1 MQTKNDLSLR
11 PVARFSTSLG
21 SMNVSLF
28 KDLTPK
34 NVSNFLHYVVNGKYD
49 NIFFT
54 RAVSGFV
61 IQGGGLDINSSNQVT
76 NVAPFTTVVQGEPGV
91 SNTRGRLS
99 LALSGGPNTGSK
111 EFFFNLTN
119 NTSLDV
125 AQPGQGPFTAFG
137 EVNSASG
144 LAVMDAIGARPTI
157 DFSSQGISTPG
168 TLTNQVPVNNQ
179 SQANAGLNPT
189 RDLIIISRIAVLMK
203 IGRI

>member
-1 MQTKNDLSLR
+1 
-11 PVARFSTSLG
+11 
-21 SMNVSLF
+21 MNVSLF
-28 KDLTPK
+28 KDLTPR

-54 RAVSGFV
+54 RAESGFV
-61 IQGGGLDINSSNQVT
+61 IQGGGLDINSTNQIVD
-76 NVAPFTTVVQGEPGV
+76 VSPFAAVQGEPGV

-99 LALSGGPNTGSK
+99 LALTGSPNSGTN
-111 EFFFNLTN
+111 EFFFNLGN
-119 NTSLDV
+119 NSFLDV
-125 AQPGQGPFTAFG
+125 VNNNAGPFTAFG

-144 LAVMDAIGARPTI
+144 LAVMDAIAGKPTI
-157 DFSSQGISTPG
+157 DFGDQGLNFPG
-168 TLTNQVPVNNQ
+168 TLTNKVPVNNA